1 MILLCQSELA
11 CLLQAGRRP
20 TIFLFENIDKV
31 TLRQA
36 QCVKLSVLINHY
48 LSMKITNENIIAF
61 EKLYRTNF
69 VNSLSGFKSANL
81 IGTISKEGKTNLAI
95 FSSVIHVGANPP
107 LIGMLVRPASVP
119 RHTYTNIKETG
130 YFTINHINEEIYK
143 QAHQTSAR
151 YEKEVSEF
159 DECGLTTEYSATI
172 KAPYVKESKIKIG
185 CRFVEEHQIKTNN
198 TIFIVGE
205 ILEVIIP
212 DDVLMNDGYVD
223 IEKGGTITISSLDS
237 YHETKRIARLSYAK
251 PGIKLL
257 WI

>member
-1 MILLCQSELA
+1 
-11 CLLQAGRRP
+11 
-20 TIFLFENIDKV
+20 
-31 TLRQA
+31 
-36 QCVKLSVLINHY
+36 
-48 LSMKITNENIIAF
+48 MKINNENILAF

-130 YFTINHINEEIYK
+130 YFTINHINKEIFK

-151 YEKEVSEF
+151 YAKEVSEF
-159 DECGLTTEYSATI
+159 DECGLTPEYSTTI

-185 CRFVEEHQIKTNN
+185 CRFVEEHQIKTND
-198 TIFIVGE
+198 TIFLVGE
-205 ILEVIIP
+205 ILEIIIP

-223 IEKGGTITISSLDS
+223 IEKAETIAISGLDS
-237 YHETKRIARLSYAK
+237 YHETKKISRLTYAK
-251 PGIKLL
+251 PGKKIYEL
-257 WI
+257 